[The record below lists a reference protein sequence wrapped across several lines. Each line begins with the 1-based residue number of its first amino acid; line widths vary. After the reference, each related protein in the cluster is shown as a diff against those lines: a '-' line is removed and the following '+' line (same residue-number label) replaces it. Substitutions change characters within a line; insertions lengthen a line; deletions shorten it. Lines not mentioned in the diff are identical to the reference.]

1 MKFYTIALLAFVLL
15 AQQSSVL
22 KADYFLE
29 FRPQTPLLL
38 GGSSTVD
45 IVLRENRIS
54 GALSN
59 LGTKVTIW
67 GNIRFTWSGSTAFTV
82 SNLQDHGVQN
92 GREFDNG
99 GLGAFVNLDT
109 TLGFGTVEQ
118 SDFDIDPS
126 VDPLGTIVS
135 DTEATLRLGSFVV
148 SGGAEGETVTFQM
161 VDFDNVL
168 DDIILEDGTVLDGVI
183 DFRSMDFTVSAV
195 PEPSSMLA
203 LGALVGGV
211 GYRQWRR
218 RRTARTRTQA

>member
-99 GLGAFVNLDT
+99 GLGATVILDT

-118 SDFDIDPS
+118 SDIDPDPS

-161 VDFDNVL
+161 VDFDKVS
-168 DDIILEDGTVLDGVI
+168 DDIVLEDGTVLDGVI